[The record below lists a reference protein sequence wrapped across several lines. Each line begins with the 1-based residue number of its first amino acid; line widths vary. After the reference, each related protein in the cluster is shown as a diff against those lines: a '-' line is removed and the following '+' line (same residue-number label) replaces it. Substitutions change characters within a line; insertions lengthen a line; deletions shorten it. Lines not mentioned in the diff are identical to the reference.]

1 MFPAVFIGHGSPM
14 NAIEDNIYTR
24 GWQQIADFIPRPT
37 AILSISAHWVTQGTK
52 VLVEEDPKIIYDF
65 YGFPQELYDV
75 TYKVKCSTQL
85 AEQTRSLVGA
95 TTAKDGEWGIDHGT
109 WSVLKIMYP
118 KADIPVV
125 QMSID
130 NQASPQEL
138 FEIGNKIKSLREN
151 NVLILGSGNVVHN
164 LREIDFNM
172 DGGFDWAYS
181 FDNFV
186 KDKILKGNYQDILN
200 YQLLGNIAKYSI
212 PTTEH
217 FNPLLYILGAT
228 DRNDK
233 VHIYNNS
240 CMGGSLSMT
249 SYVFDC

>member
-1 MFPAVFIGHGSPM
+1 MFPVIFIGHGSPI
-14 NAIEDNIYTR
+14 NAIEDNVYTR
-24 GWQQIADFIPRPT
+24 GWKEIAATIPKPT

-52 VLVEEDPKIIYDF
+52 VLVEENPKTIYDF
-65 YGFPQELYDV
+65 YGFPKELYDV
-75 TYKVKCSTQL
+75 TYKVKGSIQL

-95 TTAKDGEWGIDHGT
+95 IAANDDEWGIDHGT

-172 DGGFDWAYS
+172 DGGYDWANR
-181 FDNFV
+181 FDDFV
-186 KDKILKGNYQDILN
+186 KNKIEINDYQSVLN
-200 YQLLGNIAKYSI
+200 YQGLGNIAKYSI

-228 DRNDK
+228 NSNDK

-240 CMGGSLSMT
+240 CTGGSLSMT
-249 SYVFDC
+249 SYVFN